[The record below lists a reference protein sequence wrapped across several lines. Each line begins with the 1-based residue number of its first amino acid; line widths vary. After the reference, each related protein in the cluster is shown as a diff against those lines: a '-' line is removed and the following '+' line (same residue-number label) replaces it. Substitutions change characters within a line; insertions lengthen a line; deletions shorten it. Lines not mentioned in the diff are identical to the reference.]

1 MNAAR
6 QAESSSH
13 SHIEFH
19 HEDRSP
25 LGSPDAIFE
34 SRLYLDVDPEGIR
47 ATIDLVTWS
56 TKSIEPELCRLEE
69 SDIPLQAAANLKTPS
84 RHRLPGRSWPFCSSF
99 CWSEKPLRIHVF
111 CSVDNIPF
119 A

>member
-6 QAESSSH
+6 QRKARHTATLNFIARIVSSL
-13 SHIEFH
+13 I
-19 HEDRSP
+19 P
-25 LGSPDAIFE
+25 PDAIFE
-34 SRLYLDVDPEGIR
+34 SRLYLDVDPGGIR

-56 TKSIEPELCRLEE
+56 TKSIEPELCRLKE

-99 CWSEKPLRIHVF
+99 CWSEKPLRIHIF